1 MYDHSYFGK
10 IINILQILKGV
21 CKVLTSTVYIY
32 IYIYT
37 HTHSHFKNYG
47 NTFAIKTYT
56 LDINIFKTHFIV
68 LITDLPTS
76 KLLLD
81 EVLLFLLINDLR
93 GHT

>member
-37 HTHSHFKNYG
+37 HTHSHFKNDG

-68 LITDLPTS
+68 L
-76 KLLLD
+76 D
-81 EVLLFLLINDLR
+81 EVLLFYIIIINDLR

>member
-1 MYDHSYFGK
+1 MYDPSYFGK

-32 IYIYT
+32 IHT
-37 HTHSHFKNYG
+37 HTHFKNYG
-47 NTFAIKTYT
+47 NIFAIKTYT

-68 LITDLPTS
+68 LITEPPS

-81 EVLLFLLINDLR
+81 EVLLFLLINYLR